1 MLKTKDIIEIEYAM
15 ESMYEKLMELP
26 LFQGVSRDKLSELIE
41 KTPFHFVKY
50 NAGERV
56 VAAHDEC
63 THIRFVISGDVRIDL
78 PSSNRKVVVS
88 ETLSGPNVIG
98 PDYLFGRNT
107 FYPFNATALTEC
119 GILQIVKADFIN
131 ILMNDKVFLFN
142 MLNILSR
149 NSQKGTFG
157 LMALSSGSIAERL
170 AFIITS
176 LTQKGS
182 KDIRVSYKQKD
193 LCSILGVQRSSL
205 VNALEHLREENIL
218 DFNLTEIRVKSRD
231 AMLDILHSVE
241 N

>member
-1 MLKTKDIIEIEYAM
+1 M

-50 NAGERV
+50 TQGQQI
-56 VAAHDEC
+56 VAVNENC
-63 THIRFVISGDVRIDL
+63 THIRFIISGDVKIEI
-78 PSSNRKVVVS
+78 PSTNRKVVVS

-98 PDYLFGRNT
+98 TDYLFGRNT

-131 ILMNDKVFLFN
+131 ILMSDKVFLFN

-157 LMALSSGSIAERL
+157 IMALSSGTIAERL

-176 LTQKGS
+176 LTQRGS
-182 KDIRVSYKQKD
+182 KDICMSFKQKD
-193 LCSILGVQRSSL
+193 LCCILGVQRSTL
-205 VNALEHLREENIL
+205 INALSKMKEDEVI
-218 DFNLTEIRVKSRD
+218 DYSLTEIRVHDRNIL
-231 AMLDILHSVE
+231 LDILHSE
-241 N
+241 D

>member
-1 MLKTKDIIEIEYAM
+1 MAM

-26 LFQGVSRDKLSELIE
+26 LLQGVSRDKLSELIE

-50 NAGERV
+50 AEGESVVEAGE
-56 VAAHDEC
+56 EC
-63 THIRFVISGDVRIDL
+63 THIRFIISGDVKIDL
-78 PSSNRKVVVS
+78 SSSNRRVVVS
-88 ETLSGPNVIG
+88 ETLSGPDVIG

-107 FYPFNATALTEC
+107 FYPFNATAITDC

-131 ILMNDKVFLFN
+131 ILMSDKVFLFN

-157 LMALSSGSIAERL
+157 LMALSTGSIAERL

-182 KDIRVSYKQKD
+182 KDIKLTYRQKD

-205 VNALEHLREENIL
+205 MNALEHLRAEGVIEYSMS
-218 DFNLTEIRVKSRD
+218 EINVNSRE
-231 AMLDILHSVE
+231 ALLDILHSDE
-241 N
+241 

>member
-1 MLKTKDIIEIEYAM
+1 MAM

-26 LFQGVSRDKLSELIE
+26 LLQGVSRDKLSELIE

-50 NAGERV
+50 TAGESV
-56 VAAHDEC
+56 VQVGEEC
-63 THIRFVISGDVRIDL
+63 THIRFIISGDVKIDL
-78 PSSNRKVVVS
+78 SSSNRRVVVS
-88 ETLSGPNVIG
+88 ETLSGPDVLG

-107 FYPFNATALTEC
+107 FYPFNATAITDC

-131 ILMNDKVFLFN
+131 ILMSDKVFLFN

-157 LMALSSGSIAERL
+157 LMALSTGSIAERL

-182 KDIRVSYKQKD
+182 KDIKLTYRQKD

-205 VNALEHLREENIL
+205 MNALELLRSEGVIEYSMS
-218 DFNLTEIRVKSRD
+218 EINVNSRE
-231 AMLDILHSVE
+231 ALLDILHSDE
-241 N
+241 